1 MKRVIRL
8 TESDLARI
16 VKRVINEGE
25 SEDISEKLIQK
36 LKQNGFSSKGSDRWE
51 MKSNG
56 MSVEVQI
63 SGGLNVYSVVK
74 VDNSGYS
81 KKGGTLYDQKIVN
94 QSIEVSKLFRTGD
107 KKEVLDWLKTN
118 GWSNKK

>member
-1 MKRVIRL
+1 MKRIIRL

-25 SEDISEKLIQK
+25 SEDTYEKLAQK

-56 MSVEVQI
+56 MSVEVHI

-94 QSIEVSKLFRTGD
+94 QSIEVSKLIRTGD
-107 KKEVLDWLKTN
+107 KKEVLNWLKTN